1 MGSSEAQSSRP
12 DYDQPLKR
20 LLARAPQGFL
30 DLIAPGLTWESELS
44 SELPAAARR
53 ADIVWKVARDDGRV
67 GILHVELQTKVE
79 TDIAMR
85 VAEYGTRIWLRE
97 KLSVRSIVVFLRRAQ
112 TLPQPPL
119 VVHWMDDEHEE
130 ESFRYSFRVV
140 RLWDFPRERVLA
152 SANHALWP
160 LASLMAD
167 TTIENT
173 LEVAERIAATPL
185 PRTERNEITSTLMLL
200 ATVNLPLDVLFDAVR
215 RHPIMED
222 IIEESGFAQY
232 FRQRGREEGR
242 EEGRAE
248 IGREMARLALEGR
261 FGSLSA
267 DVLAALGTAD
277 TATLQAIV
285 AHVSADT
292 IEQVRQRLGL
302 G

>member
-1 MGSSEAQSSRP
+1 MGSPEAPSNRP

-20 LLARAPQGFL
+20 LVTRAPQGFL
-30 DLIAPGLTWESELS
+30 ELIAPGLTWQGELS
-44 SELPAAARR
+44 PELPAASRQ
-53 ADIVWKVARDDGRV
+53 ADIVWKVARADGHTGV
-67 GILHVELQTKVE
+67 LHVELQTKVDA
-79 TDIAMR
+79 DIAMR

-119 VVHWMDDEHEE
+119 VVHWMDDVQEE
-130 ESFRYSFRVV
+130 ESFRYPFRVM

-152 SANHALWP
+152 AGNYPLWP

-167 TTIENT
+167 TTVENT
-173 LEVAERIAATPL
+173 LAVAERLAAAPL
-185 PRTERNEITSTLMLL
+185 PRAEQHELSSTLMLL
-200 ATVNLPLDVLFDAVR
+200 ATVNLPVDALFDAIR

-242 EEGRAE
+242 EEGRE
-248 IGREMARLALEGR
+248 DGQRQMTRLALEGR
-261 FGSLSA
+261 FGPLPA
-267 DVLAALGTAD
+267 DLLAALN
-277 TATLQAIV
+277 TATTGILLEIV
-285 AHVSADT
+285 AHVSTDSL
-292 IEQVRQRLGL
+292 EEVRQRLGM